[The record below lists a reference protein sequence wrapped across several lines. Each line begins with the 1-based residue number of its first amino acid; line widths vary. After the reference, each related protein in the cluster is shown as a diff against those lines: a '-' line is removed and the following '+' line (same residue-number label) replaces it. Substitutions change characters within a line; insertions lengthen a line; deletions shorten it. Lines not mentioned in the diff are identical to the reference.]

1 MKFFHL
7 SDLHLG
13 KRVNGFSMIDDQQY
27 ILSQILSIAESERPD
42 AVLIAGDVYDKTSP
56 SAEAVQLFDDFLYKL
71 SQRHIHTFVIAG
83 NHDSAERLAFGGRL
97 MTASGVHMAPVYNGC
112 VEPITLEDEYGP
124 VDFFLLPFVRPA
136 DVRRFYGEEES
147 IGSYTEAL
155 SCAVRHMNIRPGV
168 RSVLAAHQF
177 VTGAARSD
185 SEDVSVGGLDNVDAE
200 VFAPFDYTAL
210 GHIHGPQN
218 IGSERIRYCGT
229 PLKYSFSECSHKKS
243 VTVVELL
250 EKGKVAV
257 ETVPLTPLHDVR
269 ELRGRYDELL
279 DRQSYAG
286 TATEDYLHITLTDEQ
301 DIPDVIT
308 RLRTVYPNIMKLD
321 YDNARTR
328 AGAVVFVEIEEQRS
342 PLELFEA
349 FFEMQNDRPME
360 PMQRQLAEDMMK
372 RIWEAES

>member
-97 MTASGVHMAPVYNGC
+97 MTGSGVHMAPVYNGC

-136 DVRRFYGEEES
+136 DVRRFYGEEET

-155 SCAVRHMNIRPGV
+155 SCAVRRMNIRPGV
-168 RSVLAAHQF
+168 RSVLAVHQF

-250 EKGKVAV
+250 KKGKVTV
-257 ETVPLTPLHDVR
+257 GTVPLTPLHDVR

-321 YDNARTR
+321 YDNTRTR
-328 AGAVVFVEIEEQRS
+328 AGAVVFEEIDEQRS

-360 PMQRQLAEDMMK
+360 PMQRRLAEDMMK